1 VAYGAQ
7 IFAAD
12 GNIGPKGEE
21 MGTGNG
27 DQSSVALAR
36 DPRDGTAVV
45 EADDQ
50 VHTHLDAAA
59 GAVDG
64 PQNSWVR
71 SFRMSLS
78 HRHEV
83 DQRGGSAIG
92 YEFGFE
98 DERSGTITP
107 GHFRGSDGRQLP
119 AAVLVV
125 S

>member
-1 VAYGAQ
+1 
-7 IFAAD
+7 
-12 GNIGPKGEE
+12 

-27 DQSSVALAR
+27 DQSAAGLAR

-50 VHTHLDAAA
+50 VHAHLDAAA
-59 GAVDG
+59 GAVDS
-64 PQNSWVR
+64 PQNSRVLR
-71 SFRMSLS
+71 FRMNLS

-92 YEFGFE
+92 YEFRFE
-98 DERSGTITP
+98 DERSRAIAAA
-107 GHFRGSDGRQLP
+107 HSRGPDGRQLP